1 MRTVVAR
8 ALVLALMLAL
18 GPALAASAAP
28 DGTATPAPPATLS
41 VVGWPAGVVP
51 HVPLNFRIVAF
62 ARGLEGPRSL
72 LVLPNGDVLVAESRG
87 AEEGRPSANRVTLL
101 RDSTGAG
108 VADQR
113 FALITD
119 LNRPV
124 GLALRRDRL
133 LVGVSDALE
142 SCPFLVGQTRL
153 HGECHSI
160 IDLPSAA
167 GHDRWAR
174 PIAVNAD
181 ETRVVAGV
189 GASGD
194 ATADERD
201 RLEPARAT
209 VLSARPDGHDVRT
222 VASGLREPLA
232 LAFEPASGRLYA
244 TVGERTLADGS
255 RAPDFLTHLED
266 GGFYGWPVALL
277 GNHEDA
283 RAAAEHSPLIAA
295 TRVPDLLLPAGS
307 LPRGLVFYH
316 RDQFPK
322 DYRGAAFV
330 ALAGSAGAT
339 FDAGFKVVAVPFANG
354 KPSGP
359 PTDFV
364 TGFVKDAAAGEVYGR
379 PSAVAVA
386 TDGTLLVADESGNTV
401 WRVIFKCA
409 ACTPDPVVPT
419 GRPRHAH

>member
-1 MRTVVAR
+1 MRGLL
-8 ALVLALMLAL
+8 ALTLTLVSCRVLAA
-18 GPALAASAAP
+18 GDAP
-28 DGTATPAPPATLS
+28 DGAAAAAPPAS
-41 VVGWPAGVVP
+41 VAVVGWPEGVVP
-51 HVPLNFRIVAF
+51 KVPLNFRIVAF
-62 ARGLEGPRSL
+62 ARGLDGPRSL

-87 AEEGRPSANRVTLL
+87 AEEGSPSANRVTLL

-133 LVGVSDALE
+133 FVGVSDALE

-153 HGECHSI
+153 HGECHPVL
-160 IDLPSAA
+160 DLPSAA

-174 PIAVNAD
+174 PVAVNPD
-181 ETRVVAGV
+181 ESRVFAGV

-194 ATADERD
+194 AEADARD
-201 RLEPARAT
+201 RTESARAT
-209 VLSARPDGHDVRT
+209 ILSARPDGHDVHA

-232 LAFEPASGRLYA
+232 LAFEPVSGRLYA
-244 TVGERTLADGS
+244 TVAERTLAAGG
-255 RAPDFLTHLED
+255 RAPDFLAHVDD
-266 GGFYGWPVALL
+266 GAFYGWP
-277 GNHEDA
+277 
-283 RAAAEHSPLIAA
+283 AASPGAKPHA
-295 TRVPDLLLPAGS
+295 PELLLPPGS
-307 LPRGLVFYH
+307 TPRGLVFYH
-316 RDQFPK
+316 REQFPK
-322 DYRGAAFV
+322 DYRGAAFL
-330 ALAGSAGAT
+330 ALAGSGGAT

-359 PTDFV
+359 PMDFL
-364 TGFVKDAAAGEVYGR
+364 TGFVKDASLGQVYGG